1 MYCLLF
7 QEIDLGLRTWL
18 AFLGAHVSP
27 KTRGHRHQ
35 SGKLVSELVVSPQRK
50 RRETLTG
57 SPLRERP
64 QCHHLWVPN
73 SHPVPGTEEAPSNID
88 GGGRERRGRREGGG
102 REAEGEREGA
112 ESKGGKGKEGRGR
125 RKAEG
130 GRKGNLGDKN
140 PDKQSEP
147 QTPVARVKEGQQLTP
162 LVSSI

>member
-1 MYCLLF
+1 M
-7 QEIDLGLRTWL
+7 
-18 AFLGAHVSP
+18 
-27 KTRGHRHQ
+27 
-35 SGKLVSELVVSPQRK
+35 
-50 RRETLTG
+50 
-57 SPLRERP
+57 
-64 QCHHLWVPN
+64 
-73 SHPVPGTEEAPSNID
+73 PGTEEAPSNID
-88 GGGRERRGRREGGG
+88 GGGRERRGKREGGG
-102 REAEGEREGA
+102 REAEREREGA